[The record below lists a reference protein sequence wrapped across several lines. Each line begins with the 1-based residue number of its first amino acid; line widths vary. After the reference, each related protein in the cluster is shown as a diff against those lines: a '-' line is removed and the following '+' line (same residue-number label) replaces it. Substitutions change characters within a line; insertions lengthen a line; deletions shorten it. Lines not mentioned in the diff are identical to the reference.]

1 MNAGAAG
8 TLAPMTSLH
17 PLPAGITVFE
27 RGWLSANNILLQGA
41 AGSALV
47 DSGYCTHAPQTLALV
62 AHALQG
68 RPLDHLLNTHL
79 HSDHCGGNAALQ
91 AAYPALTTH
100 IPPGQAAHVAD
111 WDPVALSYA
120 PTGQQ
125 CPAFHFETVLKPG
138 LALRLGDH
146 DWQVHAAPGHDPHSV
161 VLFEPASR
169 TLLSADALWEVG
181 FGVVFP
187 ELEGISAMD
196 EVAATLD
203 LIESLRPITVVP
215 GHGRVFVDVA
225 RSLGLARKRL
235 EGFVADPK
243 KHATHAAKVLVK
255 FKLLELQR
263 VSDNALLAWVSETPY
278 LRTLRQRFF
287 DDMPPAPWLHT
298 LLLDLVRVG
307 AARREGGW
315 VVDV

>member
-1 MNAGAAG
+1 
-8 TLAPMTSLH
+8 MTSLH
-17 PLPAGITVFE
+17 PLPAGVTVFE
-27 RGWLSANNILLQGA
+27 RGWLSANNILLQGDA
-41 AGSALV
+41 DNALV

-91 AAYPALTTH
+91 AAYPALSTH
-100 IPPGQAAHVAD
+100 IPPGQAPHVAD

-120 PTGQQ
+120 PTGQN
-125 CPAFHFETVLKPG
+125 CPAFHFEALLQPGTTLQLGG
-138 LALRLGDH
+138 LA
-146 DWQVHAAPGHDPHSV
+146 WQVHAAPGHDPHSV
-161 VLFEPASR
+161 ILFEPASGL
-169 TLLSADALWEVG
+169 LLSADALWEAG

-187 ELEGISAMD
+187 ELDGIAAMD

-203 LIESLRPITVVP
+203 LIERLAPRTVVP

-225 RSLGLARKRL
+225 RSLAFARKRL
-235 EGFVADPK
+235 DGFMQDPH
-243 KHATHAAKVLVK
+243 KHANHAAKVLLK

-263 VSDNALLAWVSETPY
+263 VENAALLRWVTETPY

-287 DDMPPAPWLHT
+287 GDVPPAAWLHT

-307 AARREGGW
+307 AARREGDW
-315 VVDV
+315 VVDGP